1 MKTISLKLPSRLS
14 SRLDQAAKQRGQS
27 KSEIVR
33 TALEQFLNGAQSGQR
48 PLSALELAGDL
59 VGCADG
65 PSDLATNPQLALAF
79 RERVVQHR
87 VDELTKILEQ
97 GVEQGDIRPD
107 AEIEIANELLF
118 GPIYYRL
125 LLSGKPLTRGFAERL
140 VDVFLASAAA
150 PPRTRRKR
158 PPPKANRS

>member
-65 PSDLATNPQLALAF
+65 PSDLATNPKYMEGLG
-79 RERVVQHR
+79 E
-87 VDELTKILEQ
+87 
-97 GVEQGDIRPD
+97 
-107 AEIEIANELLF
+107 
-118 GPIYYRL
+118 
-125 LLSGKPLTRGFAERL
+125 
-140 VDVFLASAAA
+140 
-150 PPRTRRKR
+150 
-158 PPPKANRS
+158 